1 MAVAKPM
8 TPSNIELMDPNDGG
22 IEVDLETGETSP
34 LETTVTETE
43 DGGVIID
50 FGGGTNSED
59 AADHDANLAEFM
71 DDSDLGSVSSDL
83 VDGFLADQNSRK
95 EWSMAY
101 VKGLDLL
108 GMKIEDRTQ
117 PWSGAS
123 GVYHPMLSEAVVR
136 FQAQAMG
143 ELMPASGPAR
153 SKIVG
158 KITPEK
164 TRQAYRVEQ
173 EMNYQITEIMP
184 DYRNEMEQMLFRLPL
199 AGSAFKK
206 LYFDPVEKR
215 PVSIFVPAEDLVA
228 SYGASNLRTCPR
240 FTHVMRKTANEIAK
254 LQAVGFYRDVDLPD
268 PEPDR
273 DDIHEKYDEI
283 DGQDPTYL
291 TDDDRYLILEMHVD
305 IDLPGDFAS
314 EDGIALPYVVTI
326 DKSSK
331 TILSIRRN
339 WYADDEAKKKR
350 MHVVHYPY
358 LPGMGFYGTG
368 LIHLIGGLAKSATS
382 ILRQL
387 IDAGTLS
394 NLPAGLKSRS
404 LRIKGDNT
412 PLMPGEW
419 RDADVAGGT
428 LRDSL
433 FPMPYK
439 EPSSVLYTLLGNV
452 VDEGRRIGSVADIKI
467 SDMGGQAP
475 VGTTLAILE
484 RSLKVMSGVQARLHA
499 AMKDELRLL
508 ASIIK
513 EYMPPEY
520 DYEVE
525 GDFNRQ
531 EDFGGPVDII
541 PVSDPNAATMAQR
554 IMQYQAA
561 LQLAQQAPQLYDL
574 GKLHQQ
580 MLAVLGIK
588 DADTLIKLPSDM
600 KPKDP
605 VTENMA
611 ILKQEPIKAFLYQDH
626 DAHISVH
633 MAAMQ
638 DPKLQ
643 QMIGQSPFA
652 QAIQSATLAHI
663 NEHLAMAYRKGIEK
677 QLGVPLPAEE
687 EQLPEDVEVQ
697 LSQVVAQAAQK
708 LLEKSKVD
716 MAQQQAQQDAQDP
729 LTQIQQ
735 KELQIKEMQVQGKLQ
750 LEEKKLQ
757 VMAQNNQAN
766 IDLQRERILSENKR
780 AGAQVGIQRE
790 NNQYKNELAAENNQ
804 ANIELQRERLAAEN
818 KRAGAQV
825 GVQRENNHHKH
836 ALEGAKL
843 AMDTL
848 RNTRNGK

>member
-508 ASIIK
+508 AGIIK

-588 DADTLIKLPSDM
+588 DADSLIKLPSDM

-708 LLEKSKVD
+708 LLEKSKFEV
-716 MAQQQAQQDAQDP
+716 AQMQAQQDAQDP

-848 RNTRNGK
+848 RNTRDGK

>member
-508 ASIIK
+508 AGIIK

-588 DADTLIKLPSDM
+588 DADSLIKLPSDM

-626 DAHISVH
+626 DAHITVH

-708 LLEKSKVD
+708 LLEKSKLD

-848 RNTRNGK
+848 RNTRDGK

>member
-708 LLEKSKVD
+708 LLEKSKSD

>member
-1 MAVAKPM
+1 MAISKPM
-8 TPSNIELMDPNDGG
+8 TPSDILMASSGTDD
-22 IEVDLETGETSP
+22 IEVAIADFTEA
-34 LETTVTETE
+34 TTTEQE
-43 DGGVIID
+43 DGSIVVD
-50 FGGGTNSED
+50 FGGGTDSED

-508 ASIIK
+508 AGIIK

-580 MLAVLGIK
+580 MLTVLGIK
-588 DADTLIKLPSDM
+588 DADSLIKLPSDM

-708 LLEKSKVD
+708 LLEKSKFD

-848 RNTRNGK
+848 RNTSNGK